1 MNAPPVVIDPELLRR
16 YDRPGPR
23 YTSYPPA
30 PHFGPGFGAAA
41 LRDVIAESNGDPI
54 PRALSLYVHVP
65 FCASPCFYCGCNR
78 VITRDRSR
86 GPAYAERIVRELAT
100 VGALVDR
107 DREVVQVHF
116 GGGTP
121 NFLAPSELAAILQ
134 AARRHFTL
142 SQRPDRDI
150 SIEIDPRTV
159 SAEDVAELAALG
171 FDRASLGVQDFDPD
185 VQRAVNRV
193 QSVAETLD
201 VIAACRANG
210 MRSVS
215 VDLIYGLP
223 LQSVASFAR
232 TLDTVVDARPDR
244 VAVYGYAH
252 LPQRFKA
259 QRQIAQADLPAPEAK
274 LALLACAIRTLTA
287 AGYVYIGMDHFAL
300 PGDELARAQRAGTL
314 QRNFMGY
321 TTHAQT
327 DLVGVGVSAISHVGA
342 TFSQNPRELPA
353 WEAAVDAGDLPACR
367 GVWLD
372 ADDNLRADVIQS
384 LMCHGSVAVAAI
396 EARHGIDFAR
406 YFAGSLARLEPLAAD
421 GLVRIERERVTVTDV
436 GRLLLRNVAMCFDRY
451 LEMPVV
457 SLLSR
462 SI

>member
-1 MNAPPVVIDPELLRR
+1 MTAAPFTIDPALLRR

-78 VITRDRSR
+78 IITRDRSR
-86 GPAYAERIVRELAT
+86 GPAYAARIVRELAT

-121 NFLAPSELAAILQ
+121 NFLAPSELATILD
-134 AARRHFTL
+134 AVRGSFTL
-142 SQRPDRDI
+142 SRRPDRDI

-193 QSVAETLD
+193 QSVTQTLD
-201 VIAACRANG
+201 VIEACRANG

-223 LQSVASFAR
+223 LQTVASFTR
-232 TLDTVVDARPDR
+232 TLTTVVEARPDR

-259 QRQIAQADLPAPEAK
+259 QRQIVASDLPTPDGK
-274 LALLACAIRTLTA
+274 LALLACAIRSLTA

-300 PGDELARAQRAGTL
+300 PDDELARAQSHGTL

-327 DLVGVGVSAISHVGA
+327 DLVGVGVSAISHVGS

-367 GVWLD
+367 GLRLD
-372 ADDNLRADVIQS
+372 ADDSLRADVIQS
-384 LMCHGSVAVAAI
+384 LMCHGSVAFDDI

-406 YFAGSLARLEPLAAD
+406 YFADALLRLEPLAAD
-421 GLVRIERERVTVTDV
+421 GLVEIGRERLNVTAM

-451 LEMPVV
+451 IDAPAVR
-457 SLLSR
+457 LLSR
-462 SI
+462 AV

>member
-1 MNAPPVVIDPELLRR
+1 MTAPPLVIDPALLRR

-30 PHFGPGFGAAA
+30 PHFGSGFGAAA

-78 VITRDRSR
+78 IITRDRSR
-86 GPAYAERIVRELAT
+86 GPAYAARVVRELGI

-107 DREVVQVHF
+107 DREVVQIHF

-121 NFLAPSELAAILQ
+121 NFLAPSELATILD
-134 AARRHFTL
+134 AVKRSFTL
-142 SQRPDRDI
+142 SRRPDRDI
-150 SIEIDPRTV
+150 SIEMDPRTV

-193 QSVAETLD
+193 QSVAQTLD

-223 LQSVASFAR
+223 LQTVASFTR
-232 TLDTVVDARPDR
+232 TLETVVEARPDR
-244 VAVYGYAH
+244 IAVYGYAH

-259 QRQIAQADLPAPEAK
+259 QRQIEQADLPTPDAK
-274 LALLACAIRTLTA
+274 LALLACAIATLTA
-287 AGYVYIGMDHFAL
+287 AGYVYVGMDHFAL
-300 PGDELARAQRAGTL
+300 PDDELARAQRHGTL

-321 TTHAQT
+321 TTHAET
-327 DLVGVGVSAISHVGA
+327 DLVGVGVSAISHVGS

-353 WEAAVDAGDLPACR
+353 WEAAVDAGELPACR
-367 GVWLD
+367 GLRLD
-372 ADDNLRADVIQS
+372 ADDRLRADVIQS
-384 LMCHGSVAVAAI
+384 LMCHGSVVFAAI

-406 YFAGSLARLEPLAAD
+406 YFAESLARLEPLAAD
-421 GLVRIERERVTVTDV
+421 GLVEVGREQLTVTPT

-451 LEMPVV
+451 LDAPAVR
-457 SLLSR
+457 LLSR
-462 SI
+462 SV

>member
-1 MNAPPVVIDPELLRR
+1 MTAAPLVIDPALLRR

-30 PHFGPGFGAAA
+30 PHFGPDFGATAFREA
-41 LRDVIAESNGDPI
+41 IAESNGDPI

-65 FCASPCFYCGCNR
+65 FCASPCFYCACNR
-78 VITRDRSR
+78 IITRDRSR
-86 GPAYAERIVRELAT
+86 GPAYAARIVREIAS
-100 VGALVDR
+100 VGPLVDR
-107 DREVVQVHF
+107 DREVVQIHF

-121 NFLAPSELAAILQ
+121 NFLAPSELATILD
-134 AARRHFTL
+134 AAKRHFTL
-142 SQRPDRDI
+142 SQRSDRDI

-159 SAEDVAELAALG
+159 SAEDVAELAGLG

-185 VQRAVNRV
+185 VQRAVNRI
-193 QSVAETLD
+193 QSVAQTIE
-201 VIAACRANG
+201 VIAACRAHG

-223 LQSVASFAR
+223 LQTVASFAR
-232 TLDTVVDARPDR
+232 TIQTVVEARPDR
-244 VAVYGYAH
+244 IAVYGYAH

-259 QRQIAQADLPAPEAK
+259 QRQIVTADLPTADAK

-300 PGDELARAQRAGTL
+300 PDDELARSQRHGTL

-327 DLVGVGVSAISHVGA
+327 DLVGVGVSAISHVGS

-353 WEAAVDAGDLPACR
+353 WEAAVDAGTLPACR
-367 GVWLD
+367 GVRLD
-372 ADDNLRADVIQS
+372 ADDSLRADVIQS
-384 LMCHGSVAVAAI
+384 LMCHGRI
-396 EARHGIDFAR
+396 EIPDIETRHGIDFAR
-406 YFAGSLARLEPLAAD
+406 YFASSLDRLRPLVAD
-421 GLVRIERERVTVTDV
+421 GLVQVERDRVVVTDI

-451 LEMPVV
+451 LEAPTV
-457 SLLSR
+457 SVLSR
-462 SI
+462 AI